1 MSTVSS
7 KSKSLYNLLILALQR
22 SLNQE
27 EKAQVSRPLLKV
39 WPQQQPQ
46 PLPEVIKVTQFP
58 VDTTAIQDEP
68 SNKMWEPRNNSQVS
82 ASKNMQ
88 LFVYFLH
95 LVWKWNTKFS
105 FTLFFRETKLKMSES
120 VFLTIYKATNYNF
133 G

>member
-1 MSTVSS
+1 MSTISS
-7 KSKSLYNLLILALQR
+7 KSKPLYNLLILALQG

-58 VDTTAIQDEP
+58 VDTTAEDDL

-82 ASKNMQ
+82 ASKNIQ
-88 LFVYFLH
+88 LFVHFLH
-95 LVWKWNTKFS
+95 LVWKWHKFS

-120 VFLTIYKATNYNF
+120 VFLTIFKATNYNF

>member
-58 VDTTAIQDEP
+58 VDTTAIQDEL

-82 ASKNMQ
+82 AKKHTAVCL
-88 LFVYFLH
+88 LFAISVGIERF
-95 LVWKWNTKFS
+95 FS
-105 FTLFFRETKLKMSES
+105 PFFS
-120 VFLTIYKATNYNF
+120 
-133 G
+133 